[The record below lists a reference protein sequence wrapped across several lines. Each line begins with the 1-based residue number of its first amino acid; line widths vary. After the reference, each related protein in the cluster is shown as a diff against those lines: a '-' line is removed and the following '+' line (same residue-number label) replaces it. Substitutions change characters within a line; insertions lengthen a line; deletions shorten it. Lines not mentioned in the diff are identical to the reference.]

1 MAFVTEADADRALSV
16 LKRHA
21 VSEQACSIGA
31 VGYEADRLDDDH
43 LFGPDP
49 RRRPPERR
57 AASKNLPVPHE
68 PGGGGTTV
76 RVGHARLCSSS
87 RGALPWR
94 VRPGRSRR
102 RPGPASEVVDR
113 RTPVADRIR
122 ERIQKAGG
130 RFHANDNI
138 AAFIEEGELEQL
150 RLEVAGKIDE
160 VLQALVIDTE
170 SDHNTQDTAR
180 RVAKM
185 YLMEVFAGRYVTQP
199 PVTEFP
205 NVRRLNEL
213 MIVGPVTVRSACS
226 HHLCP
231 IIGRIW
237 VGVMPNEHSALIGL
251 SKYARL
257 VEWVMTRPQIQEEA
271 IAQLAELLQDK
282 MQPDGL
288 AIVMEADHYCMQWR
302 GVKDMDSKM
311 TNSIMR
317 GSFLKN
323 PDLRREFLSLLTR
336 MKD

>member
-1 MAFVTEADADRALSV
+1 MASETE
-16 LKRHA
+16 
-21 VSEQACSIGA
+21 
-31 VGYEADRLDDDH
+31 VG
-43 LFGPDP
+43 
-49 RRRPPERR
+49 
-57 AASKNLPVPHE
+57 
-68 PGGGGTTV
+68 
-76 RVGHARLCSSS
+76 
-87 RGALPWR
+87 RGAAGLEN
-94 VRPGRSRR
+94 GTD
-102 RPGPASEVVDR
+102 GD
-113 RTPVADRIR
+113 TPVANRIR
-122 ERIQKAGG
+122 ERIRGAGA
-130 RFHANDNI
+130 RFRANDNI
-138 AAFIEEGELEQL
+138 AAWLEEGELEQL
-150 RLEVAGKIDE
+150 HQEVAGKVE
-160 VLQALVIDTE
+160 GLLRALVIDTE
-170 SDHNTQDTAR
+170 TDHNTRDTAR

-185 YLMEVFAGRYVTQP
+185 YLREVFAGRYKTQP

-205 NVRRLNEL
+205 NVKRLNEL

-323 PDLRREFLSLLTR
+323 PDLRKEFLSLLSNR
-336 MKD
+336 KD

>member
-1 MAFVTEADADRALSV
+1 MIDSV
-16 LKRHA
+16 LKPAPPPPAPSVVPEAAAA
-21 VSEQACSIGA
+21 VPALPALDGLR
-31 VGYEADRLDDDH
+31 EA
-43 LFGPDP
+43 
-49 RRRPPERR
+49 ER
-57 AASKNLPVPHE
+57 AAL
-68 PGGGGTTV
+68 
-76 RVGHARLCSSS
+76 A
-87 RGALPWR
+87 
-94 VRPGRSRR
+94 
-102 RPGPASEVVDR
+102 
-113 RTPVADRIR
+113 TPVADRIR
-122 ERIQKAGG
+122 ERLRRARV

-138 AAFIEEGELEQL
+138 AAYLEQGELEAL
-150 RLEVAGKIDE
+150 RLEVAAKIE
-160 VLQALVIDTE
+160 ELLRALVIDTE
-170 SDHNTQDTAR
+170 SDHNTRDTAR

-185 YLMEVFAGRYVTQP
+185 YLSEVFGGRYAPQP
-199 PVTEFP
+199 RVTEFP
-205 NVRRLNEL
+205 NVRRLSEL

-231 IIGRIW
+231 IIGRVW

-311 TNSIMR
+311 TNSVMR

-323 PDLRREFLSLLTR
+323 PALRREFLSLLSR
-336 MKD
+336 RKA

>member
-1 MAFVTEADADRALSV
+1 MASQTGVGPGASAP
-16 LKRHA
+16 K
-21 VSEQACSIGA
+21 SE
-31 VGYEADRLDDDH
+31 
-43 LFGPDP
+43 
-49 RRRPPERR
+49 
-57 AASKNLPVPHE
+57 
-68 PGGGGTTV
+68 
-76 RVGHARLCSSS
+76 RVDG
-87 RGALPWR
+87 
-94 VRPGRSRR
+94 
-102 RPGPASEVVDR
+102 

-122 ERIQKAGG
+122 ERIRKARG

-138 AAFIEEGELEQL
+138 SAYVAPGELDEL

-160 VLQALVIDTE
+160 LLQALVIDTE

-185 YLMEVFAGRYVTQP
+185 YLMEVFAGRYAP
-199 PVTEFP
+199 PPQVTEFP

-271 IAQLAELLQDK
+271 IVQLAELLLDK

-311 TNSIMR
+311 TNSVMR

-323 PDLRREFLSLLTR
+323 PDLRREFLSLLTDR
-336 MKD
+336 KE